1 MKYELIIETSNKEL
15 AVGLVSE
22 EGVLFKTQYEAL
34 KNQSELT
41 IIEIEKLLKN
51 AKIKAKEITRVI
63 VTLGPGSYT
72 GVRVG
77 ITIAKTVASFLKIPL
92 CGISSLAAVAGINSK
107 IISLLDARSN
117 KVFVGV
123 YDKGKLIEEESVVN
137 IEEIHELLVKY
148 PGFVLKGNINFVQN
162 IEKNIDYIENLFALS
177 KIFPNVK
184 DVDGLKPIYL
194 KGSL

>member
-22 EGVLFKTQYEAL
+22 ERVLFKTQYEAL